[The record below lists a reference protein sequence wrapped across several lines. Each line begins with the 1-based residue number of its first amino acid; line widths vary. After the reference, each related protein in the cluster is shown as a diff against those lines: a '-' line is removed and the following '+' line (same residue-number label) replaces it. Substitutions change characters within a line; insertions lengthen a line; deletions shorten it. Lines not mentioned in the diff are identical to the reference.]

1 MNKIISKYFLFL
13 LIGLSGLS
21 VSLLVEQRYI
31 ENTDVQIED
40 KYKTAESIIHDKE
53 LQFVEVFQ
61 NQLRDTTNLRKK
73 WVDLIDINNKN
84 QIIIDIFKND
94 TLQLWTSNIIN
105 VKRLLS
111 QLKPGISLINSS
123 NGSYLVYFQPYGSY
137 KFVLMY
143 SLRTNYSYQNQ
154 YLENEWSN
162 ELSFLKD
169 AVISPSPIKDFFDL
183 KSRGGNYL
191 FSLQIFYNQEN
202 DEPFIWSLIILFC
215 IVSFISSNL
224 LFRFYIRKNVVLTSI
239 VFIGI
244 AALIR
249 YINIALHLPVFLY
262 HLEMFKPQ
270 AYASSN
276 LLGSLGDF
284 LITVL
289 LLLWYFLILEG
300 VRSKPQSNKMGS
312 ILYAVCFSMVSILAA
327 DSAFDSIRSLV
338 FDSQISFDFNNIYSI
353 DSFTIIALLISVLVL
368 LISFFA
374 TKNLYRFYINSYLS
388 NPLKWIIFI
397 FCLVFFQPLIIKYV
411 FERGSYHLIE
421 TTILISVFF
430 AFNYF
435 GRKVNR
441 FQYYFLL
448 IICISFFSS
457 VSIYRWNYIKEQE
470 NRKLF
475 SNKLLSQNDITTDYY
490 LKSIEHKLID
500 DKYIKYY
507 FINPI
512 SLKSQFEKRL
522 RLIYFTG
529 HLSRYEISVFDFDTI
544 GNHYK
549 VRNPFSFKQLD
560 YAYKNQTI
568 PTIDNYFKYLKNGA
582 DLKGYLAKFPVKMG
596 RQKLGYIFI
605 QLQPKL
611 IQEENRFDDLLI
623 EGFRQTK
630 KRKIDYSYAIYH
642 DKNLVS
648 QSGNFPYRVTS
659 TWPTP
664 NSQYLLTTQN
674 KYNHLLFADK
684 DQMLVVVSK
693 PEDKLYAPLG
703 LFSLE
708 FTFFTL
714 ILIVM
719 LAIYAAFNWRE
730 LKKFTFYNTIIFTK
744 VRNLVNRLLLVKDPD
759 VVLIRTRIQIAIVLI
774 VFITLGVTA
783 YFTISFISN
792 QYNDKQNEK
801 LMKKIHNVVNT
812 IESENLS
819 DLNTIN
825 RSDAEAFIN
834 QIADFYETDI
844 TIFNLNGEMVTST
857 TSKIYEDGVISHLMN
872 ANAFFHLNF
881 LRESQFSQNE
891 MIANFGYIGAYVPIF
906 KNEKEVIGYIQLP
919 YFNKQSDLLNE
930 ISSIIVG
937 FINLYTA
944 LFIVIGF
951 MAYLIS
957 TSISYPLIL
966 IQNQLKK
973 TILGKN
979 EPIKWKR
986 KDEIG
991 DLVVQ
996 YNLMIDKLAES
1007 ANILAQSEREG
1018 AWRDIAK
1025 QIAHEIKN
1033 PLTPMK
1039 LSVQHLERTWN
1050 DKSPKLEDTFKRVT
1064 KTLITQIDILNDLAS
1079 EFSSYAKM
1087 PDPVI
1092 ENILL
1097 YNSLK
1102 SIADLYI
1109 GTDDAEILL
1118 VCPDDLYVS
1127 FDEGYLN
1134 RVITNLVK
1142 NGIQAVND
1150 GENPSLEI
1158 LVDTSLSDSVIIQ
1171 IKDNG
1176 TGISDEKA
1184 GNIFTPYF
1192 STKISGMGLGLPI
1205 VKNMVESCG
1214 GKIWFENNIDSG
1226 ASFFVKLRKVDLE

>member
-1 MNKIISKYFLFL
+1 MNKIISKYLFYL
-13 LIGLSGLS
+13 LIDLSGLC
-21 VSLLVEQRYI
+21 VSLLLEQRYI
-31 ENTDVQIED
+31 ENTEVQIED
-40 KYKTAESIIHDKE
+40 KYKTAESAIHDKE
-53 LQFVEVFQ
+53 LQFVDVFQ
-61 NQLRDTTNLRKK
+61 NQLRDTSNLRKK

-84 QIIIDIFKND
+84 QIIIDVFKND

-105 VKRLLS
+105 VKRLLN

-123 NGSYLVYFQPYGSY
+123 NGSYLLYFQPYGTY

-143 SLRTNYSYQNQ
+143 CLRTNYSYQNQ

-162 ELSFLKD
+162 DLSFLKD

-191 FSLQIFYNQEN
+191 FSLQIFYSQDN
-202 DEPFIWSLIILFC
+202 DEPLIWALIILFA
-215 IVSFISSNL
+215 IVSFVSANL
-224 LFRFYIRKNVVLTSI
+224 LFRFFIRKNVLLTSL

-244 AALIR
+244 AASIR
-249 YINIALHLPVFLY
+249 YVNIAMHLPVFLY
-262 HLEMFKPQ
+262 HMDMFKPQ

-284 LITVL
+284 LVTVL
-289 LLLWYFLILEG
+289 LVLWYFLLLES
-300 VRSKPQSNKMGS
+300 VRSKAKPNKMGS
-312 ILYAVCFSMVSILAA
+312 IFYMVSLSMVTILAS

-353 DSFTIIALLISVLVL
+353 DSFTIIALLISVFLL

-374 TKNLYRFYINSYLS
+374 TKNLYRFFVSSLLS
-388 NPLKWIIFI
+388 KSLKWIIFI
-397 FCLVFFQPLIIKYV
+397 LCLAFLQPLIIRYV
-411 FERGSYHLIE
+411 FERGSYHLME
-421 TTILISVFF
+421 TSILITVFF
-430 AFNYF
+430 GFNYF

-448 IICISFFSS
+448 IICVSFFSS
-457 VSIYRWNYIKEQE
+457 VSIYRWNYLKEQE

-475 SNKLLSQNDITTDYY
+475 ANKLLSQNDITTDYY
-490 LKSIEHKLID
+490 LKSIEHKLMD
-500 DKYIKYY
+500 DKYIKHY

-560 YAYKNQTI
+560 FAYKNQTI
-568 PTIDNYFKYLKNGA
+568 PTIDNYFKYLNNGA
-582 DLKGYLAKFPVKMG
+582 DLKGYLAKFPVKLG
-596 RQKLGYIFI
+596 KQKLGYIFI

-611 IQEENRFDDLLI
+611 IQEDNRFDDLLI

-630 KRKIDYSYAIYH
+630 KRKVDYSYAIYH

-659 TWPTP
+659 TWPVP
-664 NSQYLLTTQN
+664 DSQYLFTTLD
-674 KYNHLLFADK
+674 KFNHLVFADN

-693 PEDKLYAPLG
+693 SADKLYAPLG

-714 ILIVM
+714 LLIIM

-730 LKKFTFYNTIIFTK
+730 LKKFTFYNTVVFIRI
-744 VRNLVNRLLLVKDPD
+744 RNIVNRLLLVKDPD
-759 VVLIRTRIQIAIVLI
+759 VVLIRTRIQVSIVLI

-792 QYNDKQNEK
+792 QYNDKQSEK

-819 DLNTIN
+819 DLNTIK

-844 TIFNLNGEMVTST
+844 TIFNLNGEMVSST
-857 TSKIYEDGVISHLMN
+857 TNKIYEDGVISHLMN

-891 MIANFGYIGAYVPIF
+891 MIANFAYIGAYVPIF

-937 FINLYTA
+937 FINLYSA

-951 MAYLIS
+951 IAYLIS

-973 TILGKN
+973 TILGRN

-991 DLVVQ
+991 DLVEQ

-1064 KTLITQIDILNDLAS
+1064 KTLITQIDTLNDLAS

-1092 ENILL
+1092 ESVLL
-1097 YNSLK
+1097 YNLLK
-1102 SIADLYI
+1102 SVADLYS
-1109 GTDDAEILL
+1109 GADDAEILL
-1118 VCPDDLYVS
+1118 DCPDDINVS
-1127 FDEGYLN
+1127 FDVGYLN

-1142 NGIQAVND
+1142 NGIQAVNEGD
-1150 GENPSLEI
+1150 IPKIEI
-1158 LVDTSLSDSVIIQ
+1158 IVDSIFIDFVIIRV
-1171 IKDNG
+1171 KDNG
-1176 TGISDEKA
+1176 TGVSEDKA

-1214 GKIWFENNIDSG
+1214 GEIWFENNIDVG
-1226 ASFFVKLRKVDLE
+1226 ASFFVKLRKVDSE